1 MLVSSALLSAVVAS
15 LALMLK
21 FQMEAVEDAGA
32 RRLQGQALAT
42 ELIDSS
48 EGLTAFARN
57 FAATGDERYRRFYNQ
72 TLDMRNGLYAPP
84 NESLSVYWQLV
95 LAGQRPELTVTNNR
109 GQSLEK
115 RMIASGVTLEEFAL
129 LKDGQG
135 RSDTLAKLEE
145 TAMNNLIRG
154 SRSSAAA
161 VASPAGR
168 TATTAVLYSPEYY
181 EAKAS
186 IMKPLALFTKSLNV
200 RLSGELDTAH
210 DRAANLAA
218 WLILTSVSLFA
229 LMGVLAVEMRRRLAM
244 RGGNLLRAVERI
256 SAGELGAR
264 AKDAGSDEVAIMAN
278 AFDEMAERLEQSL
291 NQALQ
296 QAHEL
301 NEQRAHSE
309 KLLHNIL
316 PVLIADRLKGGETN
330 IADTFP
336 EVTVLFADIVG
347 FTKLSASISPQKLV
361 DILNSIFG
369 RFDDM
374 LSEFSIEKIKTIGD
388 SYMVVGGVPE
398 RSPIHC
404 QQVAR
409 FALAAMKTVD
419 QYNRDTGQNLQMR
432 IGIHT
437 GTVVAGIVGTR
448 KYSYDLWGDVV
459 NIASRLESTSL
470 PGRIHVA
477 NAVRTRLLDDF
488 ELEERGQV
496 EIRGLG
502 SVQTFF
508 LTQEKVEFVPRQHLL
523 DRNAVLSRGG
533 FWFHRSDEGTKMS
546 E

>member
-15 LALMLK
+15 LALKLK
-21 FQMEAVEDAGA
+21 FQMETVENAGA

-57 FAATGDERYRRFYNQ
+57 FAVTGDERYRRFYNK

-95 LAGQRPELTVTNNR
+95 LAGQRPELAVSNNR

-115 RMIASGVTLEEFAL
+115 RMLASGITLEEFAL
-129 LKDGQG
+129 LKDAQG
-135 RSDTLAKLEE
+135 RSDTLAQLEK

-154 SRSSAAA
+154 SSSSAAA
-161 VASPAGR
+161 EAEPAGR
-168 TATTAVLYSPEYY
+168 TASTAVLYSPEYY

-186 IMKPLALFTKSLNV
+186 IMEPLALFTQALNV
-200 RLSGELDTAH
+200 RLSGELATAN

-256 SAGELGAR
+256 SEGELGAR
-264 AKDAGSDEVAIMAN
+264 AKDAGSDEVAILAN

-291 NQALQ
+291 NKALQ

-330 IADTFP
+330 IAETFP

-361 DILNSIFG
+361 DMLNRIFG
-369 RFDDM
+369 RFDEM
-374 LSEFSIEKIKTIGD
+374 LDEFSIEKIKTIGD
-388 SYMVVGGVPE
+388 CYMVVGGVPE

-409 FALAAMKTVD
+409 FALAALETVD

-432 IGIHT
+432 MGMHT

-508 LTQEKVEFVPRQHLL
+508 LTQEKVELGHASLV
-523 DRNAVLSRGG
+523 D
-533 FWFHRSDEGTKMS
+533 
-546 E
+546 

>member
-1 MLVSSALLSAVVAS
+1 MTVRGKEIVTIRALFFSMLVSSALLSAVVAS

-186 IMKPLALFTKSLNV
+186 IMKPLALFTQSLNV

-264 AKDAGSDEVAIMAN
+264 AKDAGSDEVAILAN

-508 LTQEKVEFVPRQHLL
+508 LTQEKVEFVPRQHL
-523 DRNAVLSRGG
+523 
-533 FWFHRSDEGTKMS
+533 
-546 E
+546 

>member
-129 LKDGQG
+129 LKDAQG

-186 IMKPLALFTKSLNV
+186 IMKPLALFTQSLNV

-264 AKDAGSDEVAIMAN
+264 AKDAGSDEVAILAN

-409 FALAAMKTVD
+409 FALAALKTVD

-477 NAVRTRLLDDF
+477 SAVRSRLLDDF

-502 SVQTFF
+502 STQTFF
-508 LTQEKVEFVPRQHLL
+508 LIQEKAEWGPASFD
-523 DRNAVLSRGG
+523 DRGVG
-533 FWFHRSDEGTKMS
+533 EK
-546 E
+546 

>member
-1 MLVSSALLSAVVAS
+1 MTVRGKEIVTIRALFFSMLVSSALLSAVVAS

-145 TAMNNLIRG
+145 TAMDNLIRG

-186 IMKPLALFTKSLNV
+186 IMKPLALFTQSLNV

-264 AKDAGSDEVAIMAN
+264 AKDAGSDEVAILAN

-508 LTQEKVEFVPRQHLL
+508 LTQEKVEFVPRQHL
-523 DRNAVLSRGG
+523 
-533 FWFHRSDEGTKMS
+533 
-546 E
+546 

>member
-1 MLVSSALLSAVVAS
+1 MKIRSLFLSMLVTSAVLSAAVAS
-15 LALMLK
+15 LAVMLK
-21 FQMEAVEDAGA
+21 YQLEASVEAGA
-32 RRLQGQALAT
+32 RSLQGQALAT

-48 EGLTAFARN
+48 ERLTAFARN

-72 TLDMRNGLYAPP
+72 TLGMRNGLYSRP

-95 LAGQRPELTVTNNR
+95 LAGQRPEPTVTDNKS
-109 GQSLEK
+109 QSLEK
-115 RMIASGVTLEEFAL
+115 RILASGVTLEEFAL
-129 LKDGQG
+129 LKDAQG
-135 RSDTLAKLEE
+135 RSDALAKLEE
-145 TAMNNLIRG
+145 TAMNNLIG
-154 SRSSAAA
+154 STSSRA
-161 VASPAGR
+161 VAEASLAGR
-168 TATTAVLYSPEYY
+168 TAATAVLYSPEYY

-186 IMKPLALFTKSLNV
+186 VMEPLALFVQSLNV
-200 RLSGELDTAH
+200 RLSRELDTAN
-210 DRAANLAA
+210 DRAEKLSAG
-218 WLILTSVSLFA
+218 LILISVSLFV
-229 LMGVLAVEMRRRLAM
+229 LMGVLALEMRRRLAM

-264 AKDAGSDEVAIMAN
+264 ARDAGSDEVAILAN

-291 NQALQ
+291 NQALH

-316 PVLIADRLKGGETN
+316 PVLIADRLKGGESN
-330 IADTFP
+330 IAETFP

-347 FTKLSASISPQKLV
+347 FTKLSASIHPQKLV
-361 DILNSIFG
+361 DILNNIFG
-369 RFDDM
+369 KFDEM
-374 LSEFSIEKIKTIGD
+374 LAEFGIEKIKTIGD
-388 SYMVVGGVPE
+388 CYMVVGGVPE
-398 RSPIHC
+398 RSPTHC

-409 FALAAMKTVD
+409 FALSALQTVD
-419 QYNRDTGQNLQMR
+419 QYNRDTGQNLQIRM
-432 IGIHT
+432 GIHT

-488 ELEERGQV
+488 VLEERGQV

-502 SVQTFF
+502 SIQTFF
-508 LTQEKVEFVPRQHLL
+508 LIQQKVEWGPASL
-523 DRNAVLSRGG
+523 DD
-533 FWFHRSDEGTKMS
+533 H
-546 E
+546 

>member
-1 MLVSSALLSAVVAS
+1 
-15 LALMLK
+15 
-21 FQMEAVEDAGA
+21 
-32 RRLQGQALAT
+32 
-42 ELIDSS
+42 
-48 EGLTAFARN
+48 
-57 FAATGDERYRRFYNQ
+57 
-72 TLDMRNGLYAPP
+72 
-84 NESLSVYWQLV
+84 
-95 LAGQRPELTVTNNR
+95 
-109 GQSLEK
+109 
-115 RMIASGVTLEEFAL
+115 
-129 LKDGQG
+129 
-135 RSDTLAKLEE
+135 
-145 TAMNNLIRG
+145 
-154 SRSSAAA
+154 
-161 VASPAGR
+161 
-168 TATTAVLYSPEYY
+168 
-181 EAKAS
+181 
-186 IMKPLALFTKSLNV
+186 
-200 RLSGELDTAH
+200 
-210 DRAANLAA
+210 
-218 WLILTSVSLFA
+218 
-229 LMGVLAVEMRRRLAM
+229 MGVLAVEMRRRLAM

-264 AKDAGSDEVAIMAN
+264 AKDAGSDEVAILAN

-409 FALAAMKTVD
+409 FALAALKTVD

-508 LTQEKVEFVPRQHLL
+508 LTQEKVEFVPRQHL
-523 DRNAVLSRGG
+523 
-533 FWFHRSDEGTKMS
+533 
-546 E
+546 